1 MLETLDCSCW
11 KLLRISGH
19 CIVFPLAIYYYC
31 FSIPVSPNSHKQLA
45 DYIEKHKKDQPDKEE
60 NKKEDNEEE
69 YLDETSTND
78 EKKSS
83 KVYKRK
89 PFKVKMP
96 FPNQESKKQSND
108 SKKRKRPAKPKTKN
122 PKITEPEDDSFTTT
136 IKNIVEAEKRKCTK
150 PKKKKSSKK
159 LEQTD
164 PTLPA
169 PCDEVKCN
177 DSLKEKSLKRITP
190 IKVGE
195 VSGDILI
202 TSNKRK
208 LINTEEQRPEKIQKI
223 ETGASQTSNQ
233 SPLPHMEEMLKHLE
247 QKTTPPTLI
256 VKQKTSYVYTNIH
269 NSTKLPKVSSS
280 VADSNPLESLLD
292 NTINQIHLDSKDVSM
307 LGANERVI
315 FDNIH
320 EYLGD
325 KSLATFDTV
334 DKTLNVHNKIKECSS
349 HFDFSNMLHKS
360 VTTSTPLKQD
370 GLATSKTT
378 KTYLTSPLKR
388 DKRRRIAI
396 KVVDLPKT

>member
-1 MLETLDCSCW
+1 MEGTLDSSCW
-11 KLLRISGH
+11 KLLRISEA
-19 CIVFPLAIYYYC
+19 VFSLSIYYCC
-31 FSIPVSPNSHKQLA
+31 FSIPVSPNSRKQLA
-45 DYIEKHKKDQPDKEE
+45 DYIEKGKKHQPDKEE
-60 NKKEDNEEE
+60 TKEEDNEEE
-69 YLDETSTND
+69 PLDETND

-83 KVYKRK
+83 KGYKRK
-89 PFKVKMP
+89 PFKIKMP
-96 FPNQESKKQSND
+96 FPNQEGKKQSND

-122 PKITEPEDDSFTTT
+122 PKSEITEPEDDSFTAT

-150 PKKKKSSKK
+150 PKKKKSKK

-164 PTLPA
+164 STLPG
-169 PCDEVKCN
+169 CDEVKCN

-208 LINTEEQRPEKIQKI
+208 LINTKEQRPEKIQKI
-223 ETGASQTSNQ
+223 DTGTSQTSNQ

-247 QKTTPPTLI
+247 RKATPPTDSTLI
-256 VKQKTSYVYTNIH
+256 VEQKTSYVYTNIH
-269 NSTKLPKVSSS
+269 NSTKLPRVPSS
-280 VADSNPLESLLD
+280 VAESTPLESLLD

-307 LGANERVI
+307 LGANDRVI
-315 FDNIH
+315 FDNIQ

-349 HFDFSNMLHKS
+349 HFDFSNMLQKS

-370 GLATSKTT
+370 GLTTSKMT

-396 KVVDLPKT
+396 KVVDLPKM

>member
-1 MLETLDCSCW
+1 
-11 KLLRISGH
+11 
-19 CIVFPLAIYYYC
+19 
-31 FSIPVSPNSHKQLA
+31 
-45 DYIEKHKKDQPDKEE
+45 
-60 NKKEDNEEE
+60 
-69 YLDETSTND
+69 
-78 EKKSS
+78 
-83 KVYKRK
+83 
-89 PFKVKMP
+89 MP
-96 FPNQESKKQSND
+96 FPNQEGKKQSND

-122 PKITEPEDDSFTTT
+122 PKSEITEPEDDSFTAT

-164 PTLPA
+164 STLPA

-208 LINTEEQRPEKIQKI
+208 LINTKEQRPEKIQKI
-223 ETGASQTSNQ
+223 DTGTSQTSNQ

-247 QKTTPPTLI
+247 RKATPPTDSTLI
-256 VKQKTSYVYTNIH
+256 VEQKTSYVYTNIH
-269 NSTKLPKVSSS
+269 NSTKLPRVPSS
-280 VADSNPLESLLD
+280 VAESNPLESLLD

-307 LGANERVI
+307 LGANDRVI
-315 FDNIH
+315 FDNIQ

-349 HFDFSNMLHKS
+349 HFDFSNMLQKS

-370 GLATSKTT
+370 GLTTSKMT

-396 KVVDLPKT
+396 KVVDLPKM